1 MLVQRSR
8 NAGNSRQNA
17 PFDLHR
23 EPWQS
28 NAVGILSDARKSIVS
43 KPMPLLVKFML
54 RHALIGVGAAIIFV
68 AAVLALDVGGLA
80 TLIGT
85 SSSGILAVV
94 LLTFFTGLTFGS
106 LQMAFAVMS
115 LKEKEETPRDDKP
128 TGNAALEPVPVRVA
142 RRP

>member
-1 MLVQRSR
+1 
-8 NAGNSRQNA
+8 
-17 PFDLHR
+17 
-23 EPWQS
+23 
-28 NAVGILSDARKSIVS
+28 
-43 KPMPLLVKFML
+43 MPLLVKFML